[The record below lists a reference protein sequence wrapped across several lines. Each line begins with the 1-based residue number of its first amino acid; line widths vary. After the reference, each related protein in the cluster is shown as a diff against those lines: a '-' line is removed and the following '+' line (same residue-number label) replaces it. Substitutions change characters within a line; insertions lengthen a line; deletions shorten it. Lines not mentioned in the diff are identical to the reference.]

1 LDQAL
6 EKEIWNGRNYTME
19 FCNGKRIHFIMN
31 PITVYHDQLGTLSL
45 EELDTRL
52 NGLVQ
57 AFQGRVKTLEYEEE
71 FQRIS
76 KEIQSRL

>member
-1 LDQAL
+1 
-6 EKEIWNGRNYTME
+6 
-19 FCNGKRIHFIMN
+19 MN